1 MNRYLVNVQK
11 DYNSPIKT
19 IVVEASTAESAAGK
33 AERANP
39 IVTNVRR
46 ASCDCGWECICS

>member
-11 DYNSPIKT
+11 DYDSPIKT

-39 IVTNVRR
+39 IVTSVRR

>member
-11 DYNSPIKT
+11 AYGAPIKT
-19 IVVEASTAESAAGK
+19 ITIEASTAESAAGK

-39 IVTNVRR
+39 IVTSVRR
-46 ASCDCGWECICS
+46 AVCDCGWECGCI

>member
-1 MNRYLVNVQK
+1 MNRYQVNVQK
-11 DYNSPIKT
+11 NYDSPIKT

-39 IVTNVRR
+39 IVTSVRR
-46 ASCDCGWECICS
+46 AVCGCSWECICS